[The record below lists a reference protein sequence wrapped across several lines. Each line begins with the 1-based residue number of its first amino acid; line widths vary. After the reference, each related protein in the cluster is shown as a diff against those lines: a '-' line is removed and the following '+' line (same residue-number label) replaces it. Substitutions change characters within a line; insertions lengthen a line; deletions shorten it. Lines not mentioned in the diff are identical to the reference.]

1 MATGQPSKRLI
12 MTWGG
17 GRSEIHK
24 HPIVN
29 NDLSSPELFL
39 LLFRKHLLGDKYQS
53 RLSVEDEIT
62 ERGLW
67 KPENRKLVESDP
79 GTREDLLNL
88 LSFYTLVIY
97 QYHVFTTRSNKCS
110 SKIYNFF
117 SYAPPKW
124 LWPPIL

>member
-53 RLSVEDEIT
+53 RLSVEDEIP
-62 ERGLW
+62 ERGL
-67 KPENRKLVESDP
+67 
-79 GTREDLLNL
+79 
-88 LSFYTLVIY
+88 
-97 QYHVFTTRSNKCS
+97 
-110 SKIYNFF
+110 
-117 SYAPPKW
+117 
-124 LWPPIL
+124 